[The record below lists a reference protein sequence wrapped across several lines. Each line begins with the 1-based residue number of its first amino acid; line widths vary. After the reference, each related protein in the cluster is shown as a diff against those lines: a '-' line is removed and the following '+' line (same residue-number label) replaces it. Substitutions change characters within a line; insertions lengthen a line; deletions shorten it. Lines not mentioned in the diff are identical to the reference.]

1 MITNKFKECFQ
12 GIKEGQFPCWV
23 YGVTDEAKAYLVSLW
38 KREIDVSFLFIT
50 KNETLA
56 EETYEDIH
64 TFMQEEQLF
73 LLSPDHYLR
82 VFHKLK
88 QNNILVITSLNT
100 IFKKISPSYSGKDI
114 LYLKKDEKLSRDF
127 LLKKLVKK
135 GYKFSP
141 LVEEEGDYSYRG
153 GIIDFYSPLYS
164 HPIRIE
170 LLGEKI
176 ESIREFS
183 PLTQFSI
190 KKRKEII
197 LSSARDSYLNK
208 EKSIPLFNIFPSS
221 FIFILDEPQNFE
233 SWINKGDESRQE
245 FENFFK
251 KTHLYLSSLPQK
263 TLWMKPKKSFSFSSS
278 PLASYKGHL
287 ELLIQDIN
295 KWRKDRYRII
305 FLVPTRERGNRLQD
319 LLEEKGVDLYSITIQ
334 VGNLR
339 KGFQFEKTKEIFIT
353 DGDIFGR
360 YRERRKKWF
369 INEEEKRI
377 KDWSKLQKGDYV
389 VHIEYGIGIFK
400 GIKTLTVNEKKS
412 DYLQINYK
420 GSDYLYIPV
429 DKIDRLHKYIGDS
442 NSPPPIYPLGGNRW
456 DWAKKR
462 ARESTQKLASS
473 LLKLYSL
480 REVIPGFAFSQDTD
494 WQIEFEASFPYEE
507 TPDQLKATQE
517 IKKDM
522 ESSKPMERLICGDSG
537 YGKTEVAVRS
547 AFKAVMDN
555 KQVAVLAPTTILAE
569 QHYRTFSER
578 MAPYPIRIEML
589 SRFQSPATQKKII
602 ADLKEGKID
611 IVIGTHRLI
620 QQDIN
625 FKNLGLVI
633 IDEEQRFGVIH
644 KEHLRNSKKS
654 VDVLTLSA
662 TPIPRS
668 LYMSLIGLR
677 KISLISTPPQERLNV
692 ESRVLEYNKEFIKKV
707 ILKELERGGQ
717 VFYLYNRIKDID
729 KVSEKIKKLVPESSV
744 AFAHGRMPS
753 RKLEEI
759 IRDFLKKKYDI
770 LVCTTIIESGID
782 MPNVNT
788 LIVEGAENFG
798 LADLYQLRGRVGRGK
813 RKGYAY
819 FIFTP
824 AKFLTEEAKKRL
836 EIINALKHPGSAFH
850 IAMQDLEIRG
860 AGNLLGKEQHG
871 HIAAVGFTLYSQL
884 LAEEIEKLKG
894 KKLSLPSP
902 LNLDLGVEA
911 RIPPF
916 FVPYEEQRFQLYKMI
931 GEIKTEEDILDFKE
945 KLRDRYG
952 PLPQQVKNLIKL
964 LEIKLIGEKIGITSL
979 ICKNSSLWIKFSSS
993 LAEEK
998 KEKIKNNLK
1007 SKGYFLPDGRNLI
1020 FKKKEEGEKFLSW
1033 TKQIL
1038 QKLKDMLL

>member
-1 MITNKFKECFQ
+1 VITNKFKECFQ
-12 GIKEGQFPCWV
+12 KIKEGHLPCWV
-23 YGVTDEAKAYLVSLW
+23 YGVTDEAKAYIISLW
-38 KREIDVSFLFIT
+38 KMEIGASFLFIT
-50 KNETLA
+50 RDEILA
-56 EETYEDIH
+56 EEIYEGIH
-64 TFMQEEQLF
+64 TFIQEEEFF
-73 LLSPDHYLR
+73 LLSPDHHQR
-82 VFHKLK
+82 VFYKLK
-88 QNNILVITSLNT
+88 QNNILIITSLDT
-100 IFKKISPSYSGKDI
+100 IFKKISPSYFFKDI
-114 LYLKKDEKLSRDF
+114 LYLKKDEKISRDF
-127 LLKKLVKK
+127 LLKKLVGK

-164 HPIRIE
+164 YPIRIE
-170 LLGEKI
+170 LMGEKI

-190 KKRKEII
+190 KKRKEVI
-197 LSSARDSYLNK
+197 LSSARDSYPDE
-208 EKSIPLFNIFPSS
+208 EKSVPLFNIFPSS

-233 SWINKGDESRQE
+233 SWINKGNESRQE
-245 FENFFK
+245 FENFLK
-251 KTHLYLSSLPQK
+251 KPHLYLSSLPQE
-263 TLWMKPKKSFSFSSS
+263 TLWMKHKKSFSFSSS
-278 PLASYKGHL
+278 PSTSYKGHL

-295 KWRKDRYRII
+295 KWRKDGYKIN
-305 FLVPTRERGNRLQD
+305 FLVPTREQGNRLQD
-319 LLEEKGVDLYSITIQ
+319 LLEEKRVDLSLTTIQ

-339 KGFQFEKTKEIFIT
+339 KGFQFEETREIFIT

-369 INEEEKRI
+369 TTEEEKRI
-377 KDWSKLQKGDYV
+377 EDWSKLQKGDYV

-400 GIKTLTVNEKKS
+400 GIKTLTINGKKH
-412 DYLQINYK
+412 DYLQVNYK
-420 GSDYLYIPV
+420 GSDYLYVPV
-429 DKIDRLHKYIGDS
+429 DKINRLHKYIGDS
-442 NSPPPIYPLGGNRW
+442 DNPPLIYGLGGSKW
-456 DWAKKR
+456 DWTKRR

-480 REVIPGFAFSQDTD
+480 REVIPGFAFSQDTG

-522 ESSKPMERLICGDSG
+522 ESPKPMERLICGDSG
-537 YGKTEVAVRS
+537 YGKTEVAIRA

-555 KQVAVLAPTTILAE
+555 KQVAVLVPTTILAE

-589 SRFQSPATQKKII
+589 SRFQPPGAQKKII
-602 ADLKEGKID
+602 AELKKGKVD

-633 IDEEQRFGVIH
+633 IDEEQRFGVVH
-644 KEHLRNSKKS
+644 KEHLRNFKKS

-677 KISLISTPPQERLNV
+677 KISLVSTPPQERLNV
-692 ESRVLEYNKEFIKKV
+692 ESRVLEYNEEFIRKV

-717 VFYLYNRIKDID
+717 IFYLYNRIKDID
-729 KVSEKIKKLVPESSV
+729 KVSEKIKKLVPESFV

-759 IRDFLKKKYDI
+759 IREFLRKKYDI

-836 EIINALKHPGSAFH
+836 KIINALKHPGSAFH

-902 LNLDLGVEA
+902 VNLDLGVET
-911 RIPPF
+911 RIPPS

-931 GEIKTEEDILDFKE
+931 GRIKTKEDILDFKE

-952 PLPQQVKNLIKL
+952 PLPQEVRNLIKL
-964 LEIKLIGEKIGITSL
+964 LEIKLIGEELRIISL
-979 ICKNSSLWIKFSSS
+979 ICKNSRLWIKFSFP
-993 LAEEK
+993 LAKEK
-998 KEKIKNNLK
+998 KEKIKNSLK
-1007 SKGYFLPDGRNLI
+1007 SKGYFLLDKRNLV
-1020 FKKKEEGEKFLSW
+1020 FEKKGEGEKFLSW
-1033 TKQIL
+1033 TKGIL
-1038 QKLKDMLL
+1038 QKLKDILS